1 MLQVRADY
9 RFIDT
14 HIYALPFSLRFPRI
28 KRVRYDKSFSEC
40 MSDRE
45 ARDMLES
52 SKNDPLVNLDFT
64 TANML
69 RCNEKSAGKKRSGSV
84 HQASHR
90 FLFKTRCII
99 ARSHDARS
107 LAHFGAWRS
116 ISAALKGRFPPASL
130 TELKR
135 ASWAMTKT
143 GLN

>member
-52 SKNDPLVNLDFT
+52 SKIDPLVNLDFT

-84 HQASHR
+84 HQANHR
-90 FLFKTRCII
+90 FILKPAALSR
-99 ARSHDARS
+99 
-107 LAHFGAWRS
+107 AHMPPGRWL
-116 ISAALKGRFPPASL
+116 ISARGSRCQRL
-130 TELKR
+130 
-135 ASWAMTKT
+135 
-143 GLN
+143 